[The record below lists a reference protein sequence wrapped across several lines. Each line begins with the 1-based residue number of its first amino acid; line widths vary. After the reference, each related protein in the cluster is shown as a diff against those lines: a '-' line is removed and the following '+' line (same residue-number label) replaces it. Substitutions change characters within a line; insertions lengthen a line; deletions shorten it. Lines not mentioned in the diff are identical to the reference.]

1 MLATD
6 QQIWIADKQF
16 WMKATKIKIFIQKQK
31 NFILYPTWKCIQK
44 RVESFATFFSFS
56 LCLSVLYPWGGK
68 SHYIDD
74 ERRWEIRQGEVSQ
87 L

>member
-31 NFILYPTWKCIQK
+31 NFCFIGYLKMYSK

-68 SHYIDD
+68 SHYFDD

>member
-1 MLATD
+1 M
-6 QQIWIADKQF
+6 
-16 WMKATKIKIFIQKQK
+16 
-31 NFILYPTWKCIQK
+31 YSK

-68 SHYIDD
+68 SHYFDD